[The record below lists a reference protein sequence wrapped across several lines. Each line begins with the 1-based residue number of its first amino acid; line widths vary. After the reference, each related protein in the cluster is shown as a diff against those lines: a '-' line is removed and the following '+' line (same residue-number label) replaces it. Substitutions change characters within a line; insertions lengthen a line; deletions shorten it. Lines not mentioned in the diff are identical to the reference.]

1 MADEELPNWP
11 LYLSGLFGL
20 AYLLTGLVYLLSGI
34 GAVIPLPGAS
44 DPIASLMLIIVS
56 IVYLAGVPV
65 LSRGNRDGYAFTL
78 VATIL
83 AALLFFLQVLVLAS
97 DALGWVLGYSGW
109 ADWTVYQDA
118 APSLW
123 LFMFVLMAMA
133 ILKFA
138 GKLGGEKGIFP
149 IGGD

>member
-1 MADEELPNWP
+1 MPSWP

-20 AYLLTGLVYLLSGI
+20 AYLIIGLVYFLSGI
-34 GAVIPLPGAS
+34 GIVMPLAGAS
-44 DPIASLMLIIVS
+44 DPIASLMLVIVS
-56 IVYLAGVPV
+56 IVYIAGIPM
-65 LSRGNRDGYAFTL
+65 LSKGKREGYAFTL
-78 VATIL
+78 VATLL
-83 AALLFFLQVLVLAS
+83 AALLFFLQILALAS
-97 DALGWVLGYSGW
+97 DALGWLLGYSGW
-109 ADWTVYQDA
+109 ASWTVFQDA